1 MSLIQVRVDD
11 QLKKDADMLFKNLGL
26 DTTTAIRIF
35 LKQAISKSAIPFKIA
50 LNDEDTVEY
59 MSHFNEYEEDIKAY
73 REGRLKT
80 ISHEELKQRVKE
92 W

>member
-26 DTTTAIRIF
+26 DTTTAIRMF

-50 LNDEDTVEY
+50 LNDEDTQLAKLGEEAYKEY
-59 MSHFNEYEEDIKAY
+59 
-73 REGRLKT
+73 LK
-80 ISHEELKQRVKE
+80 SDKVSYPADEVFKELGI
-92 W
+92 